1 MYYNLQIGKRN
12 MLFTYY
18 HEDDIELGTYCK
30 VEYNHKIEEGII
42 VQKKE
47 QVSAKF
53 EIKKILEIL
62 DKKLDKNLF
71 SLMQWIHSYYLEP
84 YGNLL
89 PLIEEPAEQKL
100 KEFKEKKKKIKD
112 F

>member
-42 VQKKE
+42 VQKKN
-47 QVSAKF
+47 K
-53 EIKKILEIL
+53 
-62 DKKLDKNLF
+62 
-71 SLMQWIHSYYLEP
+71 
-84 YGNLL
+84 
-89 PLIEEPAEQKL
+89 
-100 KEFKEKKKKIKD
+100 
-112 F
+112 